1 MLKKKKKSLCS
12 FRSKSA
18 FLCLERTG
26 VWLVK
31 RALAQRVF
39 FSGWWFCLLSDA
51 PLGLHIWVWEGL
63 RSIWKADKRT
73 KAGGF
78 PAPISGLTWFHIGP
92 KPKQQE
98 KEGKL
103 DLLFYIQIYKPLCPS
118 LHNTKFRGKKT
129 NKTKS
134 QTIPGKWIR
143 IRRTVTA
150 LCCLGSLFLQGRR
163 GLAGPLC

>member
-1 MLKKKKKSLCS
+1 M
-12 FRSKSA
+12 
-18 FLCLERTG
+18 G

-31 RALAQRVF
+31 RAPAQRVF

-51 PLGLHIWVWEGL
+51 PLGLHIWVEEGL

-78 PAPISGLTWFHIGP
+78 LAPISCLMWFCIGP

-103 DLLFYIQIYKPLCPS
+103 DLLFYIQIYEPLCPS
-118 LHNTKFRGKKT
+118 PPPTQNSGGKNKKA
-129 NKTKS
+129 NKTKPR
-134 QTIPGKWIR
+134 TIPGKWIR
-143 IRRTVTA
+143 VRRTVTA
-150 LCCLGSLFLQGRR
+150 CVVWGVCSFKEDVAWQVHCANASDRLLL
-163 GLAGPLC
+163 